1 MKLLRSRCRVPM
13 VVATLST
20 ATVLLAA
27 CGGETASGSDA
38 RAAAAA
44 SPSTAAAA
52 AEEAP
57 SASPAPDSA
66 MFGRSTRVCIV
77 NSTTRELELWWEEPG
92 RSPLTIKPRQT
103 NCQYSWIPMG
113 MDIQVF
119 VRHSRP
125 GFFVLAE
132 ADNPSIGKPQAVLN
146 TVRERPGWD
155 VKTSYELAQC
165 LNHRYDV
172 GDRWTWDSGLFEV
185 TITRLPD
192 TKDYVEFTYYFL
204 DSPQPLSQ
212 GESRNCTG

>member
-1 MKLLRSRCRVPM
+1 MG
-13 VVATLST
+13 VATLAT

-27 CGGETASGSDA
+27 CGGETASDSDV

-57 SASPAPDSA
+57 SSSPAPDSA
-66 MFGRSTRVCIV
+66 IFGRSTRVCIV
-77 NSTTRELELWWEEPG
+77 NSTSRDLELWWKEPG
-92 RSPLTIKPRQT
+92 GPTFTLKSRQT
-103 NCQYSWIPMG
+103 NCQGSWIPMG
-113 MDIQVF
+113 QDIQVF

-125 GFFVLAE
+125 GFYVLAE
-132 ADNPSIGKPQAVLN
+132 ADNPSIGKPQAGIS

-155 VKTSYELAQC
+155 FQTSYETAQC
-165 LNHRYDV
+165 LRNRYDV

-192 TKDYVEFTYYFL
+192 TNKYIEFTYVFL